1 MDSSIDSETFTIF
14 DENNNLNFL
23 ADTGSSL
30 SLLSSCFASRFKV
43 TTANIN
49 PVRMECASGK
59 NIWSEGEV
67 VLHLNLNIGT
77 FDWTFRVCDVR
88 ECILGADFFE
98 HFNLLVNVKARALVQ
113 GDDYDNQVNTA
124 TARKNVSSFI
134 GKDSNC
140 DSLDE
145 TILDQ
150 SASSSLK
157 TVESVLQEFPEITL
171 PMFYNRPVKHDVTHT
186 IDTSGLPISCRPRP
200 LSPEML
206 KIAKEHFKIC

>member
-1 MDSSIDSETFTIF
+1 MDSSIDSKTFTIF

-30 SLLSSCFASRFKV
+30 SLLPSCFASGFKV
-43 TTANIN
+43 TTADIN

-59 NIWSEGEV
+59 NIKSKGEV
-67 VLHLNLNIGT
+67 VLHLKLNIRT

-98 HFNLLVNVKARALVQ
+98 HFNLLVHVKARALVQ

-124 TARKNVSSFI
+124 PARENASSLI
-134 GKDSNC
+134 GKDSSC

-145 TILDQ
+145 TILGQ

-157 TVESVLQEFPEITL
+157 TVESILQEFPEITL
-171 PMFYNRPVKHDVTHT
+171 PMFYNRPVKHDFTHT
-186 IDTSGLPISCRPRP
+186 IDTSCLPISCRPRP

-206 KIAKEHFKIC
+206 KIAKEQF